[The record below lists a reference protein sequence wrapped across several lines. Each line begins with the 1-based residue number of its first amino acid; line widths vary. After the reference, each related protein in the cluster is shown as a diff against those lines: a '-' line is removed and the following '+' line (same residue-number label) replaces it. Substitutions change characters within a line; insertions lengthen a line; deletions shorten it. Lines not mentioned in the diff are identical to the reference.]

1 MNADE
6 KSLLEI
12 FRSLDASQRQT
23 VSAFA
28 EFLAQRTA
36 ATATVTAMPVSSVE
50 APQPIE
56 RPEHESVVRAIKRLS
71 ATYPMLDRKKL
82 LHQTSALVNEHIM
95 QGRDARDVIDEI
107 ERVFAEQ
114 YEKYKARQTS
124 S

>member
-23 VSAFA
+23 LSAFA
-28 EFLAQRTA
+28 EFLAQRPA
-36 ATATVTAMPVSSVE
+36 ATVTTMPVSSLE

-114 YEKYKARQTS
+114 YEKYKARQIS

>member
-23 VSAFA
+23 LSAFA

-36 ATATVTAMPVSSVE
+36 ASVTAMPVSSVE

-114 YEKYKARQTS
+114 YEKYKARQIS